1 MHIAIVAIFAFLSEC
16 LVGCKHLHSWLS
28 KCIAQYIVNSSCQ
41 TASSHCCL
49 CYDLLERAKTIIEGT
64 LATATC
70 EGEASLK

>member
-1 MHIAIVAIFAFLSEC
+1 MHIAIVTIFAFLTES

-64 LATATC
+64 LATATR
-70 EGEASLK
+70 EGETSLE

>member
-1 MHIAIVAIFAFLSEC
+1 MHIAIVTIFAFLTES

-28 KCIAQYIVNSSCQ
+28 KCVTQYIVNSSCQ
-41 TASSHCCL
+41 AASSHRCF
-49 CYDLLERAKTIIEGT
+49 CYNLLERAKTIIEGT

>member
-28 KCIAQYIVNSSCQ
+28 KCIAQYVVNSSCQ

-49 CYDLLERAKTIIEGT
+49 SYDLLERAQTIIEGT
-64 LATATC
+64 LATAAR
-70 EGEASLK
+70 EGEASLE

>member
-1 MHIAIVAIFAFLSEC
+1 MHIAIVTIFAFLTES

-28 KCIAQYIVNSSCQ
+28 KCIAQYVVNSSCQ

-64 LATATC
+64 LATATR
-70 EGEASLK
+70 EGETSLE